1 MISMDNDT
9 LPPKI
14 FFIDSMNSREK
25 GQIRNKGRPEDNFV
39 YVNNPIMPDIEDI
52 AERDKKILT
61 LRDLLQKN
69 KEEFKI
75 NQAKIESETKNNSY
89 LKDVL
94 KNYQSYKDYIVNMKK
109 KQKEAMEK
117 ISSHLEKMT
126 NENVLG
132 KENLERV
139 KMERNQILDELDNIK
154 NELQELTLKI

>member
-1 MISMDNDT
+1 MDNDT

-25 GQIRNKGRPEDNFV
+25 GHIRNKGRPEDNFV

-75 NQAKIESETKNNSY
+75 NQSKIETETKNNSY

>member
-1 MISMDNDT
+1 MDNDT

-39 YVNNPIMPDIEDI
+39 YVNNPIMPDVEDI

>member
-39 YVNNPIMPDIEDI
+39 YVNNPIMPDVEDI

-75 NQAKIESETKNNSY
+75 NQAKIETETKNNSY

>member
-39 YVNNPIMPDIEDI
+39 YVNNPIMPDVEDI

-75 NQAKIESETKNNSY
+75 NQAKIESESKNNSY

>member
-1 MISMDNDT
+1 MDNDT

-52 AERDKKILT
+52 AERDKKIIT

>member
-1 MISMDNDT
+1 MDNDT

>member
-25 GQIRNKGRPEDNFV
+25 GKIRNKGRPEDNFV
-39 YVNNPIMPDIEDI
+39 YVNNPIMPDVEDI

-75 NQAKIESETKNNSY
+75 NQAKIESESKNNSY

-132 KENLERV
+132 KENLETV

>member
-1 MISMDNDT
+1 MDNDT

-39 YVNNPIMPDIEDI
+39 YVNNPIMPDVEDI

-75 NQAKIESETKNNSY
+75 NQAKIETETKNNSY

>member
-1 MISMDNDT
+1 MDNDT

-25 GQIRNKGRPEDNFV
+25 GQIRKKGRPEDNFV

-75 NQAKIESETKNNSY
+75 NQAKIESESKNNSY

>member
-1 MISMDNDT
+1 MDNDT

-75 NQAKIESETKNNSY
+75 NQAKIESESKNNSY

>member
-1 MISMDNDT
+1 MDNDT

-39 YVNNPIMPDIEDI
+39 YVNNPIMPDVEDI

-75 NQAKIESETKNNSY
+75 NQAKIESESKNNSY